1 MDLEQRSINVG
12 KALIMDTVRNA
23 NSGHTGGPLSSF
35 DFAYVLFK
43 DFLKF
48 DPENTDWFDRDRFV
62 LSIGH
67 ESALLYTI
75 LTFIG
80 WLDIEDLKSFRQ
92 FGSKTPGHP
101 ERGLTP
107 GVEATTG
114 PLGQG
119 IGNAVGMAISESILQ
134 ENFGKDIINHYTYVL
149 HGDGDIQEPVSQGA
163 IAIAGHYGL
172 GKLIAYY
179 DSNDAQISGKVSR
192 SDSTD
197 YAAFYKSN
205 NWHVIEIDGHDR
217 SAIRDALRLAQME
230 ISKPSVIIGTTTM
243 AHGCANMEG
252 NHETHGAPLPPEE
265 IAATK
270 QKFRLD
276 PEQFFYLPADVL
288 NHFREG
294 FDFAKQE
301 VAAWENSLRNALNDS
316 NFRQKWDIAMSGG
329 VPQDVN
335 WPSYEPGEMIAT
347 RKVWGGIIEP
357 LADVHPTLV
366 GGSADLEPSNVTA
379 GFAKKV
385 EDFNKNNKSGRN
397 FAYGVR
403 EFPMGAINNGIAQHG
418 GLKVF
423 GATFFVFSDYER
435 PALRMRALQKLPV
448 ISEYTHDSIY
458 VGEDGPT
465 HQPIEHIMACR
476 AIPNLLVLRPG
487 DANEAVVASKIAFEQ
502 SELPSAVLLT
512 RQGLPVLDRNTYPS
526 AEEFRKGAYILSDYD
541 TESPEISI
549 FASGSEVSLALDVK
563 AALKDQFNIR
573 VVNFGCW
580 ELFDMQPED
589 YRANIIHDSSFKISI
604 EAGITQGW
612 EKYTGNSILNSL
624 NIGIN
629 TFGESAPG
637 KDVAEYF
644 GLTSEAIT
652 KTILTKLDKV
662 SNYSK

>member
-12 KALIMDTVRNA
+12 KALVMDTVRHA

-35 DFAYVLFK
+35 DFTYVLFK

-48 DPENTDWFDRDRFV
+48 DPSNTGWFDRDRFV
-62 LSIGH
+62 LSVGH
-67 ESALLYTI
+67 ESALLYTM
-75 LTFIG
+75 LTLIG

-119 IGNAVGMAISESILQ
+119 VGNAVGMAISESILQ
-134 ENFGKDIINHYTYVL
+134 ANFGKDIINHYTYVL

-192 SDSTD
+192 SDTTD
-197 YAAFYKSN
+197 YAALYRSN

-217 SAIRDALRLAQME
+217 SAIRDAIRLAQME
-230 ISKPSVIIGTTTM
+230 VDKPSVIIGTTKM

-252 NHETHGAPLPPEE
+252 NYETHGAPLSPEE

-270 QKFRLD
+270 EKFGLD
-276 PEQFFYLPADVL
+276 PEQFFYLPEDVL
-288 NHFREG
+288 NYFREG
-294 FDFAKQE
+294 FDFAKEE
-301 VAAWENSLRNALNDS
+301 VAAWENSLKKALRDS
-316 NFRQKWDIAMSGG
+316 DFSHKWEIAMSNGIPEN
-329 VPQDVN
+329 VD
-335 WPSYEPGEMIAT
+335 WPIYKTGEMVAT
-347 RKVWGGIIEP
+347 RKVWGGVIEP
-357 LADVHPTLV
+357 LADAHPTLV

-379 GFAKKV
+379 GFAKQVK
-385 EDFNKNNKSGRN
+385 DFNSKNKNGRN

-403 EFPMGAINNGIAQHG
+403 EFPMGTINNGIAQHG

-435 PALRMRALQKLPV
+435 PALRMRALQNLPV

-476 AIPNLLVLRPG
+476 AIPNLLVLRPA
-487 DANEAVVASKIAFEQ
+487 DANEAVVACKVAFEQ
-502 SELPSAVLLT
+502 SKFPSLVLLT
-512 RQGLPVLDRNTYPS
+512 RQGLPVLDRNIHPS
-526 AEEFRKGAYILSDYD
+526 AEEFRKGAYIISDYD
-541 TESPEISI
+541 SNSPDISI
-549 FASGSEVSLALDVK
+549 FASGSEVPLALDVK
-563 AALKDQFNIR
+563 ELLKGQFNIR

-580 ELFDMQPED
+580 ELFEMQSDE
-589 YRANIIHDSSFKISI
+589 YKKNIIHDQSFKISI

-612 EKYTGNSILNSL
+612 EKYTGNSILKSL
-624 NIGIN
+624 NIGID

-637 KDVAEYF
+637 KDVAKHF
-644 GLTSEAIT
+644 GLTSSAI
-652 KTILTKLDKV
+652 KDTILSKLEKV
-662 SNYSK
+662 ANYSK